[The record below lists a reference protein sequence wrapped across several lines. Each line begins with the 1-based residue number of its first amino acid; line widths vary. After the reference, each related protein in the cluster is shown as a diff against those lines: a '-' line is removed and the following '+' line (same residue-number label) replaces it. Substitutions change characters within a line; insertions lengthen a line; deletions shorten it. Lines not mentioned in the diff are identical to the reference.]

1 MVLTFGRIYA
11 IIDSKK
17 STERIMEIKR
27 DYYLNKLIQHRKN
40 GLVKIVTGVRRCG
53 KSYLLFHLFRNY
65 LQKSGIQDDHIISIA
80 LDDYGNKHLLDP
92 DALYRHV
99 KSLIADNA
107 DYYILLDE
115 IQLVKDFESVVN
127 GFMHIPNADIYVT
140 GSNSKFLSSDVVT
153 EFRGRGDEIRVYPLN
168 FSEFYSA
175 YGGDFNN
182 AWLMF
187 CNYGG
192 MPLCLSM
199 QTQEDKAKYLTNLFE
214 TTYLADI
221 INRNKLRG
229 NAEIN
234 ELTDVLAS
242 SIGSLT
248 NPLKLSNTF
257 ASTKKVTLSANTI
270 TAYLGYLQDSFLIEK
285 SLRFDIKGKKYI
297 NTPAKYYF
305 VDMGLRN
312 ARLSF
317 RQQEYTHIMENVI
330 YNELR
335 SLGYSVDVGVVENVG
350 KENGVSVRRSFEVD
364 FVVNSGNRR
373 YYIQSAYNI
382 PSDEKLK
389 QEQASLLSIN
399 DAFRK
404 IIIVNQP
411 ILSGYNEYGI
421 LMLALSDFLMDPEK
435 TLNL

>member
-1 MVLTFGRIYA
+1 
-11 IIDSKK
+11 
-17 STERIMEIKR
+17 MEIKR
-27 DYYLNKLIQHRKN
+27 DHYLNKLIGHKKN
-40 GLVKIVTGVRRCG
+40 GLVKIVTGIRRCG
-53 KSYLLFHLFRNY
+53 KSYLLFKLFRDH
-65 LQKSGIQDDHIISIA
+65 LISSGVKEDHIISVA
-80 LDDYGNKHLLDP
+80 LDDYGNKPLLDP
-92 DALYRHV
+92 DELYRHV
-99 KSLIADNA
+99 KNSITDGG

-127 GFMHIPNADIYVT
+127 GFLHIPGADVYVT

-175 YGGDFNN
+175 YGGDFDS

-199 QTQEDKAKYLTNLFE
+199 RTQEDKGKYLTNLFE

-221 INRNKLRG
+221 INRNNLRG

-234 ELTDVLAS
+234 ELTDILAS

-248 NPLKLSNTF
+248 NPLKLSAAF
-257 ASTKKVTLSANTI
+257 GSTKRVKLSAGTI
-270 TAYLGYLQDSFLIEK
+270 SVYLGYLQDAFLIEK
-285 SLRFDIKGKKYI
+285 ALRFDIKGKKYI

-335 SLGYSVDVGVVENVG
+335 ARGYSVDVGVVETVG
-350 KENGVSVRRSFEVD
+350 KENGVSLRKSLEVD
-364 FVVNSGNRR
+364 FVVNSGDRR

-382 PSDEKLK
+382 PSEEMLK
-389 QEQASLLSIN
+389 REQASLLSIN

-404 IIIVNQP
+404 LIIVDRP
-411 ILSGYNEYGI
+411 ILSGYNEQGI
-421 LMLALSDFLMDPEK
+421 IMLSLKDFLLDPEK
-435 TLNL
+435 ALNL

>member
-1 MVLTFGRIYA
+1 MI
-11 IIDSKK
+11 
-17 STERIMEIKR
+17 IKR
-27 DYYLNKLIQHRKN
+27 DFYLSKLIQHKKN
-40 GLVKIVTGVRRCG
+40 GLVKIITGIRRCG
-53 KSYLLFHLFRNY
+53 KSYLLFKLFRDH
-65 LQKSGIQDDHIISIA
+65 LLESGIKEDHIISVA
-80 LDDYGNKHLLDP
+80 LDDFGNRKLQNP
-92 DALYRHV
+92 DELYNYV
-99 KSLIADNA
+99 KSQIIDGE
-107 DYYILLDE
+107 DYFILLDE
-115 IQLVKDFESVVN
+115 IQLVPEFESVIN
-127 GFMHIPNADIYVT
+127 GFMHIDNTDIYVT
-140 GSNSKFLSSDVVT
+140 GSNSKFLSSDIIT

-168 FSEFYSA
+168 FSEFYSV
-175 YGGDFNN
+175 YGGDFDN
-182 AWLMF
+182 AWIMY

-199 QTQEDKAKYLTNLFE
+199 ETLADKAKYLTGLFD

-221 INRNKLRG
+221 INRNNLRG
-229 NAEIN
+229 NEEIN

-248 NPLKLSNTF
+248 NPLKIANTF
-257 ASTKKVTLSANTI
+257 ASSKNIKLSANTI
-270 TAYLGYLQDSFLIEK
+270 SNYLNYLQDAFLVEK
-285 SLRFDIKGKKYI
+285 AVRYDIKGKKYI

-335 SLGYSVDVGVVENVG
+335 LRGYSVDVGVVENVG
-350 KENGVSVRRSFEVD
+350 KEEGFSVRKSFEVD
-364 FVVNSGNRR
+364 FVVNLGNRR

-382 PSDEKLK
+382 PTEEKMA

-411 ILSGYNEYGI
+411 IMSGYNEQGI
-421 LMLALSDFLMDPEK
+421 LMLSLQDFLMNPEK
-435 TLNL
+435 VLNF

>member
-1 MVLTFGRIYA
+1 
-11 IIDSKK
+11 
-17 STERIMEIKR
+17 MEIKR
-27 DYYLNKLIQHRKN
+27 DHYLNKLIGHKKN
-40 GLVKIVTGVRRCG
+40 GLVKIVTGIRRCG
-53 KSYLLFHLFRNY
+53 KSYLLFKLFRDH
-65 LQKSGIQDDHIISIA
+65 LISSGVKEDHIISVA
-80 LDDYGNKHLLDP
+80 LDDYGNKPLLDP
-92 DALYRHV
+92 DELYRHV
-99 KSLIADNA
+99 KNSITDDG

-115 IQLVKDFESVVN
+115 IQLVRDFESVVN
-127 GFMHIPNADIYVT
+127 GFLHINSADVYVT

-175 YGGDFNN
+175 YGGDFDS

-199 QTQEDKAKYLTNLFE
+199 RTQEDKGKYLTNLFE

-221 INRNKLRG
+221 INRNNLRG

-234 ELTDVLAS
+234 ELTDILAS

-248 NPLKLSNTF
+248 NPLKLSAAF
-257 ASTKKVTLSANTI
+257 GSTKRVKLSAGTI
-270 TAYLGYLQDSFLIEK
+270 SVYLGYLQDAFLIEK
-285 SLRFDIKGKKYI
+285 ALRFDIKGKKYI

-312 ARLSF
+312 ARFSF

-335 SLGYSVDVGVVENVG
+335 ARGYSVDVGVVETVG
-350 KENGVSVRRSFEVD
+350 KENGVSLRKSLEVD
-364 FVVNSGNRR
+364 FVVNSGDRR

-382 PSDEKLK
+382 PSEEKLK
-389 QEQASLLSIN
+389 REQASLLSIN

-404 IIIVNQP
+404 LIIVDRP
-411 ILSGYNEYGI
+411 ILSGYNEQGI
-421 LMLALSDFLMDPEK
+421 IMLSLKDFLLDPEK
-435 TLNL
+435 ALNL

>member
-1 MVLTFGRIYA
+1 
-11 IIDSKK
+11 
-17 STERIMEIKR
+17 MEIKR
-27 DYYLNKLIQHRKN
+27 DYYLDKLIQHRKN

-53 KSYLLFHLFRNY
+53 KSYLLFNLFRGS
-65 LQKSGIQDDHIISIA
+65 LIDSGIRGDHIISIA
-80 LDDYGNKHLLDP
+80 MDDYGNKHLLEP
-92 DALYRHV
+92 DELYRYV
-99 KSLIADNA
+99 KSLITDSD

-115 IQLVKDFESVVN
+115 IQLVKDFESVIN
-127 GFMHIPNADIYVT
+127 GFMHIPNADVYIT
-140 GSNSKFLSSDVVT
+140 GSNSKFLSSDIVT
-153 EFRGRGDEIRVYPLN
+153 EFRGRGDEIRIYPLN

-175 YGGDFNN
+175 YGGNFND
-182 AWLMF
+182 AWLTF

-257 ASTKKVTLSANTI
+257 ASTKKVKLSANTI
-270 TAYLGYLQDSFLIEK
+270 SAYLGYLQDAFLIEK
-285 SLRFDIKGKKYI
+285 ALRFDIKGKKYI

-305 VDMGLRN
+305 VDIGLRN

-335 SLGYSVDVGVVENVG
+335 SRGYSVDVGVVENVG
-350 KENGVSVRRSFEVD
+350 KDNGVSVRKSFEVD

-382 PSDEKLK
+382 PTQEKME

-411 ILSGYNEYGI
+411 ILSGYNERGI
-421 LMLALSDFLMDPEK
+421 LILSLSDFLFEPEK
-435 TLNL
+435 SLNL

>member
-1 MVLTFGRIYA
+1 M
-11 IIDSKK
+11 K
-17 STERIMEIKR
+17 IKR
-27 DYYLNKLIQHRKN
+27 DYYLNKLIQHKKN

-53 KSYLLFHLFRNY
+53 KSYLLFQLFRDH
-65 LQKSGIQDDHIISIA
+65 LLESGIKDDHIIAIA
-80 LDDYGNKHLLDP
+80 LDDYGNRQLLDP
-92 DALYRHV
+92 DELYRYV
-99 KSLIADNA
+99 KSRIAD
-107 DYYILLDE
+107 DEDHYILLDE

-127 GFMHIPNADIYVT
+127 GFLHIPNTDVYVT

-153 EFRGRGDEIRVYPLN
+153 EFRGRGDEIRIFPLN

-175 YGGDFNN
+175 YGGDFND

-199 QTQEDKAKYLTNLFE
+199 QTQADKAKYLTNLFE

-229 NAEIN
+229 NVEIN
-234 ELTDVLAS
+234 ELTDILAS

-257 ASTKKVTLSANTI
+257 ASTKSVKLSANTI
-270 TAYLGYLQDSFLIEK
+270 SAYLGYLQDAFLIEK
-285 SLRFDIKGKKYI
+285 ALRYDIKGKKYI

-312 ARLSF
+312 ARLAF

-335 SLGYSVDVGVVENVG
+335 SRGYSVDVGVVETVS
-350 KENGVSVRRSFEVD
+350 KESDAWVRKPLEVD
-364 FVVNSGNRR
+364 FVVNLGNRR
-373 YYIQSAYNI
+373 YYIQSAYDI
-382 PSDEKLK
+382 PSEEKMQ

-404 IIIVNQP
+404 IVIVNRP
-411 ILSGYNEYGI
+411 ILSGYNEQGI
-421 LMLALSDFLMDPEK
+421 LMLSLSDFLLDPEK
-435 TLNL
+435 AIDL

>member
-1 MVLTFGRIYA
+1 M
-11 IIDSKK
+11 K
-17 STERIMEIKR
+17 IKR
-27 DYYLNKLIQHRKN
+27 DYYLNKLIQHKKN

-53 KSYLLFHLFRNY
+53 KSYLLFQLFRDH
-65 LQKSGIQDDHIISIA
+65 LLEGGIKDDHIISIA
-80 LDDYGNKHLLDP
+80 LDDYGNRQLLDP
-92 DALYRHV
+92 DELYRYV
-99 KSLIADNA
+99 KSRIAD
-107 DYYILLDE
+107 DEDHYILLDE

-127 GFMHIPNADIYVT
+127 GFLHIPNADVYVT

-153 EFRGRGDEIRVYPLN
+153 EFRGRGDEIRIFPLN

-175 YGGDFNN
+175 YGGNFND

-199 QTQEDKAKYLTNLFE
+199 QTQADKAKYLTNLFE
-214 TTYLADI
+214 ATYLADI

-229 NAEIN
+229 NVEIN
-234 ELTDVLAS
+234 ELTDILAS

-257 ASTKKVTLSANTI
+257 ASTKSVKLSANTI
-270 TAYLGYLQDSFLIEK
+270 SAYLGYLQDAFLIEK
-285 SLRFDIKGKKYI
+285 ALRYDIKGKKYI

-312 ARLSF
+312 ARLAF

-335 SLGYSVDVGVVENVG
+335 SRGYSVDVGIVETVS
-350 KENGVSVRRSFEVD
+350 KESDAWVRKPLEVD
-364 FVVNSGNRR
+364 FVVNLGNRR
-373 YYIQSAYNI
+373 YYIQSAYDI
-382 PSDEKLK
+382 PSEEKMQ

-404 IIIVNQP
+404 IVIVNRP
-411 ILSGYNEYGI
+411 ILSGYNEQGI
-421 LMLALSDFLMDPEK
+421 LMLSLSDFLLDPEK
-435 TLNL
+435 AIDL

>member
-1 MVLTFGRIYA
+1 
-11 IIDSKK
+11 
-17 STERIMEIKR
+17 MEIKR
-27 DYYLNKLIQHRKN
+27 DFYLNKLIQHKKN
-40 GLVKIVTGVRRCG
+40 GMVKIVTGVRRCG
-53 KSYLLFHLFRNY
+53 KSYMLFKLFRDH
-65 LQKSGIQDDHIISIA
+65 LLSVGVKADHIISIA
-80 LDDYGNKHLLDP
+80 LDDFGNRKLQNP
-92 DALYRHV
+92 DELYNYV
-99 KSLIADNA
+99 KSKIVDNE

-115 IQLVKDFESVVN
+115 IQLVPEFESVIN
-127 GFMHIPNADIYVT
+127 GFMRIPNADIYVT
-140 GSNSKFLSSDVVT
+140 GSNSKFLSSDIIT

-168 FSEFYSA
+168 FSEFYSV
-175 YGGDFNN
+175 YGGDFDK
-182 AWLMF
+182 AWIMY

-199 QTQEDKAKYLTNLFE
+199 ETIADKAKYLTNLFE

-221 INRNKLRG
+221 INRNNLRG
-229 NAEIN
+229 NVEIN

-257 ASTKKVTLSANTI
+257 ASTKNVKLSANTI
-270 TAYLGYLQDSFLIEK
+270 STYLDYLQDAFLVERAI
-285 SLRFDIKGKKYI
+285 RYDIKGKKYI

-305 VDMGLRN
+305 VDLGLRN

-335 SLGYSVDVGVVENVG
+335 LRGYSVDVGVVENVE
-350 KENGVSVRRSFEVD
+350 KENGVFVRKKLEVD
-364 FVVNSGNRR
+364 FVVNLGNRR

-382 PSDEKLK
+382 PSEEKMK

-411 ILSGYNEYGI
+411 IMSGYNEQGI
-421 LMLALSDFLMDPEK
+421 LMLSLQDFLMEPEK
-435 TLNL
+435 VLNF

>member
-1 MVLTFGRIYA
+1 MV
-11 IIDSKK
+11 
-17 STERIMEIKR
+17 IKR
-27 DYYLNKLIQHRKN
+27 DFYLSRLIQHKKN
-40 GLVKIVTGVRRCG
+40 GLVKIITGIRRCG
-53 KSYLLFHLFRNY
+53 KSYLLFKLFRDH
-65 LQKSGIQDDHIISIA
+65 LLESGIKEDHIISVA
-80 LDDYGNKHLLDP
+80 LDDFGNRKLQNP
-92 DALYRHV
+92 DELYNYV
-99 KSLIADNA
+99 KSQIIDGE
-107 DYYILLDE
+107 DYFILLDE
-115 IQLVKDFESVVN
+115 IQLVPEFESVIN
-127 GFMHIPNADIYVT
+127 GFMHIDNADIYVT
-140 GSNSKFLSSDVVT
+140 GSNSKFLSSDIIT

-168 FSEFYSA
+168 FSEFYSV
-175 YGGDFNN
+175 YGGDFDN
-182 AWLMF
+182 AWIMY

-199 QTQEDKAKYLTNLFE
+199 ETLADKAKYLTGLFD

-221 INRNKLRG
+221 INRNNLRG
-229 NAEIN
+229 NEEIN

-248 NPLKLSNTF
+248 NPLKIANTF
-257 ASTKKVTLSANTI
+257 ASSKNVKLSANTI
-270 TAYLGYLQDSFLIEK
+270 SNYLNYLQDAFLVEK
-285 SLRFDIKGKKYI
+285 AVRYDIKGKKYI

-335 SLGYSVDVGVVENVG
+335 LRGYSVDVGVVENVG
-350 KENGVSVRRSFEVD
+350 KEEGFSVRKSFEVD
-364 FVVNSGNRR
+364 FVVNLGNRR

-382 PSDEKLK
+382 PTEEKMA

-411 ILSGYNEYGI
+411 IMSGYNEQGI
-421 LMLALSDFLMDPEK
+421 LMLSLQDFLMNPEK
-435 TLNL
+435 VLNF

>member
-1 MVLTFGRIYA
+1 
-11 IIDSKK
+11 
-17 STERIMEIKR
+17 MEIKR
-27 DYYLNKLIQHRKN
+27 DYYLNKLIAHKKN
-40 GLVKIVTGVRRCG
+40 GMVKIVTGVRRCG
-53 KSYLLFHLFRNY
+53 KSYLLLKLFKKHLI
-65 LQKSGIQDDHIISIA
+65 KSGVPADHIISIA
-80 LDDYGNKHLLDP
+80 LEGYGNKRLQNP
-92 DALYRHV
+92 DKLYEYV
-99 KSLIADNA
+99 TSAIIDDK

-115 IQLVKDFESVVN
+115 IQLVPEFESVIN
-127 GFMHIPNADIYVT
+127 GFLHIDNADIYIT
-140 GSNSKFLSSDVVT
+140 GSNSKFLSSDIIT

-168 FSEFYSA
+168 FSEFYSVV
-175 YGGDFNN
+175 GGDFEK
-182 AWLMF
+182 AWIMY

-199 QTQEDKAKYLTNLFE
+199 ETPEDKAKYLTSLFE

-221 INRNKLRG
+221 INRNGLRG
-229 NAEIN
+229 NAEIG

-257 ASTKKVTLSANTI
+257 GSIKNVKLSANTI
-270 TAYLGYLQDSFLIEK
+270 SSYIDYLQDAFLIEK
-285 SLRFDIKGKKYI
+285 AVRYDIKGKKYI

-305 VDMGLRN
+305 VDLGLRN
-312 ARLSF
+312 ARLAF

-335 SLGYSVDVGVVENVG
+335 LRGYSVDVGVVETVD
-350 KENGVSVRRSFEVD
+350 KENGASVRNKLEVD
-364 FVVNSGNRR
+364 FVVNLGNRR

-382 PSDEKLK
+382 PSEEKMK
-389 QEQASLLSIN
+389 QEQASLLAIN

-411 ILSGYNEYGI
+411 ILSGYNEQGI
-421 LMLALSDFLMDPEK
+421 LILSLSDFLLSPEK
-435 TLNL
+435 ALNY

>member
-1 MVLTFGRIYA
+1 
-11 IIDSKK
+11 
-17 STERIMEIKR
+17 MEIKR
-27 DYYLNKLIQHRKN
+27 DFYLNKLIKHQKN
-40 GLVKIVTGVRRCG
+40 GMVKIVTGVRRCG
-53 KSYLLFHLFRNY
+53 KSYLLFKLFRDY
-65 LQKSGIQDDHIISIA
+65 LIGSGVPTDHIIAIA
-80 LDDYGNKHLLDP
+80 LDDYGNKALQNP
-92 DALYRHV
+92 DELYQHI
-99 KSLIADNA
+99 KNA
-107 DYYILLDE
+107 IVDEEDYYILLDE
-115 IQLVKDFESVVN
+115 IQLVADFESVIN
-127 GFMHIPNADIYVT
+127 GFLHIPNADIYVS
-140 GSNSKFLSSDVVT
+140 GSNSKFLSSDIIT

-175 YGGDFNN
+175 YGGEFDK
-182 AWLMF
+182 AWVMY
-187 CNYGG
+187 CNFGG

-221 INRNKLRG
+221 INRNGLRG
-229 NAEIN
+229 NTEIG

-257 ASTKKVTLSANTI
+257 GSTKNVKLSINTI
-270 TAYLGYLQDSFLIEK
+270 INYLNYLQDAFLIEK
-285 SLRFDIKGKKYI
+285 AVRYDIKGKKYI

-335 SLGYSVDVGVVENVG
+335 SRGYSVDVGVVETVRR
-350 KENGVSVRRSFEVD
+350 ENGGDLARNRLEVD
-364 FVVNSGNRR
+364 FVVNSGNKR

-382 PSDEKLK
+382 ASEEKMR

-411 ILSGYNEYGI
+411 IMSGYNEQGI
-421 LMLALSDFLMDPEK
+421 LMLSLQDFLMEPEK
-435 TLNL
+435 ALDS

>member
-1 MVLTFGRIYA
+1 M
-11 IIDSKK
+11 K
-17 STERIMEIKR
+17 IKR
-27 DYYLNKLIQHRKN
+27 DYYLNKLIQHKKN

-53 KSYLLFHLFRNY
+53 KSYLLFQLFRDH
-65 LQKSGIQDDHIISIA
+65 LLESGIKDDHIISIA
-80 LDDYGNKHLLDP
+80 LDDYGNRRLLDP
-92 DALYRHV
+92 DELYRYV
-99 KSLIADNA
+99 KSRIAD
-107 DYYILLDE
+107 DEDHYILLDE

-127 GFMHIPNADIYVT
+127 GFLHIPNADVYVT

-153 EFRGRGDEIRVYPLN
+153 EFRGRGDEIRIFPLN

-175 YGGDFNN
+175 YGGDFND

-199 QTQEDKAKYLTNLFE
+199 QTQADKAKYLTNLFE

-229 NAEIN
+229 NVEIN
-234 ELTDVLAS
+234 ELTDILAS

-257 ASTKKVTLSANTI
+257 ASTKSVKLSANTI
-270 TAYLGYLQDSFLIEK
+270 SAYLGYLQDAFLIEK
-285 SLRFDIKGKKYI
+285 ALRYDIKGKKYI

-312 ARLSF
+312 ARLAF

-330 YNELR
+330 YNGGKSGQPQILYPIGVR
-335 SLGYSVDVGVVENVG
+335 YPLGGKDAAGTGIAAFHQRCLPQDRHREPANPLGVQRAG
-350 KENGVSVRRSFEVD
+350 H
-364 FVVNSGNRR
+364 
-373 YYIQSAYNI
+373 
-382 PSDEKLK
+382 PH
-389 QEQASLLSIN
+389 
-399 DAFRK
+399 
-404 IIIVNQP
+404 
-411 ILSGYNEYGI
+411 
-421 LMLALSDFLMDPEK
+421 ALSFRLSSRPREGDRP
-435 TLNL
+435 LNSSERII

>member
-1 MVLTFGRIYA
+1 
-11 IIDSKK
+11 
-17 STERIMEIKR
+17 MEIKR
-27 DYYLNKLIQHRKN
+27 DHYLNKLIGHKKN
-40 GLVKIVTGVRRCG
+40 GLVKIVTGIRRCG
-53 KSYLLFHLFRNY
+53 KSYLLFKLFRDH
-65 LQKSGIQDDHIISIA
+65 LISSGVKEDHIISVA

-92 DALYRHV
+92 DELYRHV
-99 KSLIADNA
+99 KNSITDGG

-127 GFMHIPNADIYVT
+127 GFLHIPGADVYVT

-175 YGGDFNN
+175 YGGDFDS

-199 QTQEDKAKYLTNLFE
+199 RTQEDKGKYLTNLFE

-221 INRNKLRG
+221 INRNNLRG

-234 ELTDVLAS
+234 ELTDILAS

-248 NPLKLSNTF
+248 NPLKLSAAF
-257 ASTKKVTLSANTI
+257 GSTKRVKLSAGTI
-270 TAYLGYLQDSFLIEK
+270 SVYLGYLQDAFLIEK
-285 SLRFDIKGKKYI
+285 ALRFDIKGKKYI

-335 SLGYSVDVGVVENVG
+335 ARGYSVDVGVVETVG
-350 KENGVSVRRSFEVD
+350 KENDVSLRKSLEVD
-364 FVVNSGNRR
+364 FVVNSGDRR

-382 PSDEKLK
+382 PSEEKLK
-389 QEQASLLSIN
+389 REQASLLSIN

-404 IIIVNQP
+404 LIIVDRP
-411 ILSGYNEYGI
+411 ILSGYNEQGI
-421 LMLALSDFLMDPEK
+421 IMLSLKDFLLDPEK
-435 TLNL
+435 ALNL

>member
-1 MVLTFGRIYA
+1 
-11 IIDSKK
+11 
-17 STERIMEIKR
+17 MEIKR
-27 DYYLNKLIQHRKN
+27 DFYLNKLIQHKKN
-40 GLVKIVTGVRRCG
+40 GMVKIVTGVRRCG
-53 KSYLLFHLFRNY
+53 KSYMLFKLFRDH
-65 LQKSGIQDDHIISIA
+65 LLSVGVKADHIISIA
-80 LDDYGNKHLLDP
+80 LDDFGNRKLQNP
-92 DALYRHV
+92 DELYNYV
-99 KSLIADNA
+99 KSKIIDNE

-115 IQLVKDFESVVN
+115 IQLVPEFESVIN
-127 GFMHIPNADIYVT
+127 GFLHIPNADIYVT
-140 GSNSKFLSSDVVT
+140 GSNSKFLSSDIIT

-168 FSEFYSA
+168 FSEFYSV
-175 YGGDFNN
+175 YGGDFDK
-182 AWLMF
+182 AWIMY

-199 QTQEDKAKYLTNLFE
+199 ETVADKAKYLTNLFE

-221 INRNKLRG
+221 INRNNLRG
-229 NAEIN
+229 NVEIN

-257 ASTKKVTLSANTI
+257 ASTKNVKLSANTI
-270 TAYLGYLQDSFLIEK
+270 STYLDYLQDAFLVERAI
-285 SLRFDIKGKKYI
+285 RYDIKGKKYI

-305 VDMGLRN
+305 VDLGLRN

-335 SLGYSVDVGVVENVG
+335 LRGYSVDVGVVENVE
-350 KENGVSVRRSFEVD
+350 KENGVFVRKKLEVD
-364 FVVNSGNRR
+364 FVVNLGNRR

-382 PSDEKLK
+382 PSEEKMK

-411 ILSGYNEYGI
+411 IMSGYNEQGI
-421 LMLALSDFLMDPEK
+421 LMLSLQDFLMDPENF
-435 TLNL
+435 LNL

>member
-1 MVLTFGRIYA
+1 
-11 IIDSKK
+11 
-17 STERIMEIKR
+17 MEIKR
-27 DYYLNKLIQHRKN
+27 DYYLDKLIQHRKN

-53 KSYLLFHLFRNY
+53 KSYLLFNLFRGS
-65 LQKSGIQDDHIISIA
+65 LIDSGVKADHIISIA
-80 LDDYGNKHLLDP
+80 LDDYGNKYLLDP
-92 DALYRHV
+92 DELYRYV
-99 KSLIADNA
+99 KSLITDSD

-115 IQLVKDFESVVN
+115 IQLVKDFESVIN
-127 GFMHIPNADIYVT
+127 GFMHIPNADVYVT
-140 GSNSKFLSSDVVT
+140 GSNSKFLSSDIVT
-153 EFRGRGDEIRVYPLN
+153 EFRGRGDEIRIYPLN

-175 YGGDFNN
+175 YGGDFND
-182 AWLMF
+182 AWLTF

-214 TTYLADI
+214 TTYIADI
-221 INRNKLRG
+221 INRNRLRG

-257 ASTKKVTLSANTI
+257 ASTKKVKLSANTI
-270 TAYLGYLQDSFLIEK
+270 SAYLGYLQDAFLIEK
-285 SLRFDIKGKKYI
+285 ALRFDIKGKKYI

-305 VDMGLRN
+305 VDIGLRN

-335 SLGYSVDVGVVENVG
+335 SRGYSVDVGVVENVG
-350 KENGVSVRRSFEVD
+350 KDNGVSVRKSFEVD

-382 PSDEKLK
+382 PTQEKME

-411 ILSGYNEYGI
+411 ILSGYNERGI
-421 LMLALSDFLMDPEK
+421 LMLSLSDFLFEPEK
-435 TLNL
+435 SLNL

>member
-1 MVLTFGRIYA
+1 
-11 IIDSKK
+11 
-17 STERIMEIKR
+17 MEIKR
-27 DYYLNKLIQHRKN
+27 DHYLNKLIGHKKN
-40 GLVKIVTGVRRCG
+40 GLVKIVTGIRRCG
-53 KSYLLFHLFRNY
+53 KSYLLFKLFRDH
-65 LQKSGIQDDHIISIA
+65 LISSGVKEDHIISVA

-92 DALYRHV
+92 DELYRHV
-99 KSLIADNA
+99 KNSITDGG

-127 GFMHIPNADIYVT
+127 GFLHIPSADVYVT

-175 YGGDFNN
+175 YGGDFDS

-199 QTQEDKAKYLTNLFE
+199 RTQEDKGKYLTNLFE

-221 INRNKLRG
+221 INRNNLRG

-234 ELTDVLAS
+234 ELTDILAS

-248 NPLKLSNTF
+248 NPLKLSAAF
-257 ASTKKVTLSANTI
+257 GSTKRVKLSAGTI
-270 TAYLGYLQDSFLIEK
+270 SVYLGYLQDAFLIEK
-285 SLRFDIKGKKYI
+285 ALRFDIKGKKYI

-335 SLGYSVDVGVVENVG
+335 ARGYSVDVGVVETVG
-350 KENGVSVRRSFEVD
+350 KENGVSLRKSLEVD
-364 FVVNSGNRR
+364 FVVNSGDRR

-382 PSDEKLK
+382 PSEEKLK
-389 QEQASLLSIN
+389 REQASLLSIN

-404 IIIVNQP
+404 LIIVDRP
-411 ILSGYNEYGI
+411 ILSGYNEQGI
-421 LMLALSDFLMDPEK
+421 IMLSLKDFLLDPEK
-435 TLNL
+435 ALNL

>member
-1 MVLTFGRIYA
+1 
-11 IIDSKK
+11 
-17 STERIMEIKR
+17 MEIKR
-27 DYYLNKLIQHRKN
+27 DHYLNKLIGHKKN
-40 GLVKIVTGVRRCG
+40 GLVKIVTGIRRCG
-53 KSYLLFHLFRNY
+53 KSYLLFKLFRDH
-65 LQKSGIQDDHIISIA
+65 LISSGVKEDHIISVA
-80 LDDYGNKHLLDP
+80 LDDYGNKPLLDP
-92 DALYRHV
+92 DELYRHV
-99 KSLIADNA
+99 KNSITDGG

-127 GFMHIPNADIYVT
+127 GFLHIPGADVYVT

-175 YGGDFNN
+175 YGGDFDS

-199 QTQEDKAKYLTNLFE
+199 RTQEDKGKYLTNLFE

-221 INRNKLRG
+221 INRNNLRG

-234 ELTDVLAS
+234 ELTDILAS

-248 NPLKLSNTF
+248 NPLKLSAAF
-257 ASTKKVTLSANTI
+257 GSTKRLKLSAGTI
-270 TAYLGYLQDSFLIEK
+270 SVYLGYLQDAFLIEK
-285 SLRFDIKGKKYI
+285 ALRFDIKGKKYI

-335 SLGYSVDVGVVENVG
+335 ARGYSVDVGVVETVR
-350 KENGVSVRRSFEVD
+350 KENDVSLRKSLEVD
-364 FVVNSGNRR
+364 FVVNSGDRR

-382 PSDEKLK
+382 PSEEKLK
-389 QEQASLLSIN
+389 REQASLLSIN

-404 IIIVNQP
+404 LIIVDRP
-411 ILSGYNEYGI
+411 ILSGYNEQGI
-421 LMLALSDFLMDPEK
+421 IMLSLKDFLLDPEK
-435 TLNL
+435 ALNL

>member
-1 MVLTFGRIYA
+1 
-11 IIDSKK
+11 
-17 STERIMEIKR
+17 MEIKR
-27 DYYLNKLIQHRKN
+27 DLYLNKLIQHKKN
-40 GLVKIVTGVRRCG
+40 GMVKIITGVRRSG
-53 KSYLLFHLFRNY
+53 KSYLLFRLFRDY
-65 LQKSGIQDDHIISIA
+65 LFENGVNENHIISLA
-80 LDDYGNKHLLDP
+80 LDDFGNKKLQNP
-92 DALYRHV
+92 DELYNYV
-99 KSLIADNA
+99 KSRILDKE

-115 IQLVKDFESVVN
+115 IQLVPEFESVIN
-127 GFMHIPNADIYVT
+127 GFLHIPNADIYVT
-140 GSNSKFLSSDVVT
+140 GSNSKFLSSDIIT

-168 FSEFYSA
+168 FSEFYSV
-175 YGGDFNN
+175 YGGDFDK
-182 AWLMF
+182 AWLMY

-199 QTQEDKAKYLTNLFE
+199 ETVADKAKYLKNLFK

-221 INRNKLRG
+221 INRNNLRG

-257 ASTKKVTLSANTI
+257 ASTKNVKLSANTI
-270 TAYLGYLQDSFLIEK
+270 STYLDYLQDAFLVEK
-285 SLRFDIKGKKYI
+285 AVRYDIKGKKYI

-305 VDMGLRN
+305 VDLGLRN

-335 SLGYSVDVGVVENVG
+335 LRGYSVDVGVVENVK
-350 KENGVSVRRSFEVD
+350 KEDGVLVRKKLEVD
-364 FVVNSGNRR
+364 FVVNLGNRR

-382 PSDEKLK
+382 PSGEKMA

-411 ILSGYNEYGI
+411 IMSGYNEQGI
-421 LMLALSDFLMDPEK
+421 LLLSLQDFLIDPEK
-435 TLNL
+435 VLNF